1 MVNINGG
8 YNIDEQLKLPIISNN
23 IMKKYNYPLM
33 EKSDPSTFIYN
44 VVKNILDEHHKLNK
58 TLHLKKKKF
67 DWENFKNFSPYQI
80 FTILSLNKVF
90 LFLIIFFVIVIS
102 ELSLRFSSSGQIG
115 LYFFLILPLLTF
127 ITIYLSLKA
136 KVKL

>member
-1 MVNINGG
+1 MININGG
-8 YNIDEQLKLPIISNN
+8 YNMDEQLKLPIISNN
-23 IMKKYNYPLM
+23 IMKKYNYPVM

-67 DWENFKNFSPYQI
+67 DWENFKNFSPYQL

-90 LFLIIFFVIVIS
+90 FIFLFYIYFVLGCNS
-102 ELSLRFSSSGQIG
+102 E
-115 LYFFLILPLLTF
+115 T
-127 ITIYLSLKA
+127 
-136 KVKL
+136 